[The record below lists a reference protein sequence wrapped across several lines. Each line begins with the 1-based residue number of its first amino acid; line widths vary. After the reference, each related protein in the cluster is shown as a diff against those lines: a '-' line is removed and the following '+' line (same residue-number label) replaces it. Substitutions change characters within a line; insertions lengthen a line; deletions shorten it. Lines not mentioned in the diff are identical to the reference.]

1 MWTAPLLVVVV
12 GYLLWLEVRWAGMIG
27 LLIVF
32 IVVPIQS
39 YTGKLSSKY
48 RTQTAHRTDER
59 VRFMDEIVTGVQV
72 IKMYAWER
80 PFTQLIASARRL
92 ELKVVR
98 KNAYVRAL
106 YMTFAMFTTRMA
118 LFCTLLSLW
127 LLYGRDNI
135 TAAKVFV
142 VSSYF
147 TVVAQTMSQ
156 MFVRGIAEIAE
167 GLVAFRRL
175 QTFLEQE
182 EKTVQS
188 IADTENVTV
197 SRWNFT
203 STEFCLNF
211 LFLYRTLEC
220 PRTKAWRNGA
230 WPSSF
235 AT

>member
-1 MWTAPLLVVVV
+1 MSMFLNSMWTAPLLVIIV

-48 RTQTAHRTDER
+48 RMQTAHRTDER

-72 IKMYAWER
+72 IKMYAWEL
-80 PFTQLIASARRL
+80 PFTQLIALARRL

-118 LFCTLLSLW
+118 LFCTMLALW
-127 LLYGRDNI
+127 LLYGRENI
-135 TAAKVFV
+135 VPAKIFV

-147 TVVAQTMSQ
+147 TVIAQTMSQ
-156 MFVRGIAEIAE
+156 MFVRGIAEIYE
-167 GLVAFRRL
+167 GLVAFGRL
-175 QTFLEQE
+175 QAFLEQE
-182 EKTVQS
+182 EKSMRLTA
-188 IADTENVTV
+188 ADEDADKV
-197 SRWNFT
+197 SVT
-203 STEFCLNF
+203 STLINQVFSESFSSS
-211 LFLYRTLEC
+211 LFLEAKIDR
-220 PRTKAWRNGA
+220 R
-230 WPSSF
+230 
-235 AT
+235 